1 MIKPPYDNVYGLWK
15 VTTQGD
21 CEGRSIRDLGTY
33 EGNID
38 EIAFALADECFYSLN
53 FKAVDP
59 HDHKLDMTPKRK
71 TVDIQLD
78 VGSGTWDMMPK
89 DRAIAVSGLMQNR
102 PVTVSESNFYGCV
115 KLSTN
120 KKTKEEKKAEALA
133 KLSPEERRLLGLS

>member
-1 MIKPPYDNVYGLWK
+1 MIKAPYDNVYGLWK

-21 CEGRSIRDLGTY
+21 CEGRSTRDLGIH

-53 FKAVDP
+53 FRAVNP
-59 HDHKLDMTPKRK
+59 HDRELDMTPKRK

-78 VGSGTWDMMPK
+78 IDSGTWDMKPK

-102 PVTVSESNFYGCV
+102 PVTVSESNFYSCV
-115 KLSTN
+115 RLSTN
-120 KKTKEEKKAEALA
+120 KKTKEEKKAEVLA
-133 KLSPEERRLLGLS
+133 KLSLEERKLLGLA